1 MTPHTATPPPKPS
14 VVRRFGPLSIVLAGV
29 LVAAVLASTGESS
42 AGPEAQRSE
51 VGSANERI
59 PISLAQAEEEGTVD
73 DYEWDESCDRETKR
87 VKLPSLYAPPCLA
100 NREGIE
106 GGDTYRG
113 VTADS
118 IKVVLYEAADD
129 DAAAALQAN
138 LDPPEQRSQV
148 RQDHL
153 RMLESTFQMWGRTLD
168 IVVMKGRGVDEENAR
183 ADAVKVATE
192 IGAFASIGGPAQ
204 QSAYAEELAARGVL
218 CISCGL
224 SMPDSTYQ
232 ANAPYIWGNL
242 QTAEQ
247 FLLYLGDLVV
257 GQLNGKKA
265 EFAGDPAMRDRERVF
280 GAVNFEQDPPV
291 FDELADVIAERGRAS
306 GSRPRSASPTS

>member
-14 VVRRFGPLSIVLAGV
+14 VVRRFGPLSIVLAGL

-42 AGPEAQRSE
+42 AGPEARKSV
-51 VGSANERI
+51 VGSADEKI

-73 DYEWDESCDRETKR
+73 DYEWDDAKCDRETQR

-106 GGDTYRG
+106 GGATYQG

-138 LDPPEQRSQV
+138 LDPPEQRAQV
-148 RQDHL
+148 REDQL
-153 RMLESTFQMWGRTLD
+153 RMLEGTFQMWGRKLD

-192 IGAFASIGGPAQ
+192 IKAFVSIGGPAQ

-218 CISCGL
+218 CVSCGL
-224 SMPDSTYQ
+224 SMPDSTFQ
-232 ANAPYIWGNL
+232 ENAPYIWANL

-265 EFAGDPAMRDRERVF
+265 EFAGDPAMRDEERV
-280 GAVNFEQDPPV
+280 
-291 FDELADVIAERGRAS
+291 
-306 GSRPRSASPTS
+306 